1 MLFVKIC
8 ADNGMKGRGI
18 HYIPEDKKAFSFRN
32 TNNFRIFHKKFNELY
47 TLMKLWDPNWN
58 NMGW

>member
-47 TLMKLWDPNWN
+47 TLMKLWDPN
-58 NMGW
+58 